1 MNKRSINQK
10 WEFGKKMESM
20 DDAALKKRIQDAYAH
35 PMPPLRPVP
44 YIGNPHEIVTYD
56 YPELIGLCPVTGIAD
71 IYRVVIDFVPGEFLP
86 ELKTLKFYFME
97 YLHIPISHEHLC
109 SKIYKE
115 YNEQIKPKKLY
126 VRLLT
131 NVRGGV
137 YTTVCLGD
145 SSIETDLKVREVN
158 G

>member
-1 MNKRSINQK
+1 MDKTPDKNK
-10 WEFGKKMESM
+10 WAFGSKMESM
-20 DDAALKKRIQDAYAH
+20 DDAALKQRIQDAYNYE
-35 PMPPLRPVP
+35 MPPLRPVP
-44 YIGNPHEIVTYD
+44 YIGNPDEIVTYD

-71 IYRVVIDFVPGEFLP
+71 IYRVIIDFVPGEFLP

-97 YLHIPISHEHLC
+97 YLKIPISHEHLC

-115 YNEQIKPKKLY
+115 YSEQIKPKKLY
-126 VRLLT
+126 VRLFT

-137 YTTVCLGD
+137 YNTVRLGD
-145 SSIETDLKVREVN
+145 QSIETDIRVREVH